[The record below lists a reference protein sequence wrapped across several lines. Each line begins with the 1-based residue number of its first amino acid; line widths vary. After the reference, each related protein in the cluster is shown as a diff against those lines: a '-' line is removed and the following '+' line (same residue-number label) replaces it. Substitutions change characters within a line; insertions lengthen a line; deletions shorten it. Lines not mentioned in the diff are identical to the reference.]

1 MFELRNVSKQYQN
14 NLSLQ
19 TINFTVSTGEI
30 VGVVGKSGAG
40 KSTLL
45 RLLNLMEPPTS
56 GELLLDG
63 INTAELSKKIVRKE
77 QQQMGMIFQKY
88 NLLENLTIYD
98 NVALPLKLLHR
109 EDSAKVNQLLEFVG
123 MENKKDNYPVELS
136 GGEQQRVSIA
146 RALSRNPKWLFCDE
160 ATSSL
165 DEENTD
171 MIIALLR
178 KVHQEFRPTIFFVSH
193 ELETVKKL
201 CERVLVLEE
210 GKLIGDIKNDP
221 TRFTLE
227 ELPYLTKVE
236 RSLRK

>member
-63 INTAELSKKIVRKE
+63 INTAELPKKIVRKE

-236 RSLRK
+236 RSLQK